1 MFKKMDLFKSTGAVL
16 SGLVLTVLSSCGG
29 EQQAQQQGQAPELAV
44 MTVGVGDSELNRS
57 YPATIKGKAD
67 IDIRPQVSG
76 FITRVHVDEGQRVSK
91 GQTLFT
97 LDQVQFKAAVDQAQ
111 AAVNQTN
118 AAIAQAQAA
127 LNVAETAVA
136 TAQLTANNKKTLYE
150 KNIISKYEWD
160 LAENSLAQ
168 AKANLN
174 QAKAGIS
181 QAKAAHEQAKASLVS
196 AKKNLSYTVVTAPS
210 NGVVGSIPNRVGALA
225 SPSMQLPLTTV
236 SDNTSVYVYFALN
249 EKDIIAMTKNGAISL
264 EQAIASMPRVNL
276 RLADGSIYG
285 CTGEVA
291 TVSGVIDAS
300 TGSAT
305 VRALFDNPAGMLRS
319 GSTGTVLIPYVE
331 NDAIIIPQ
339 KATFEIQDR
348 KFVYTLNDSN
358 KTVSTPITV
367 FEINDGQEYRVTS
380 GLKAGDR
387 IVTEGIGTTV
397 KEGMVIKP
405 KTAAPVK
412 QPAQSAQQAP
422 AKADSTKVDSTKK
435 DSTAKK

>member
-97 LDQVQFKAAVDQAQ
+97 LDQVQFKAAVAQAQ